1 MTEDAL
7 WRATKTAADCPQPFS
22 HDAPFL
28 QVRNAVVR
36 RAGRDI
42 LTVNEF
48 DLAHGEHLAL
58 LGPNG
63 SGKSTFV
70 RLITRE
76 ILPLHR
82 DEPPVRLNGRD
93 RITLTEV
100 KKALG
105 VVSAT
110 MQDQITVH
118 LPAVDVAAGGLFA
131 MLGLPPKLDP
141 AEADAARA
149 RALEVMTLLGIED
162 VAERDVVTLSTG
174 QARRVL
180 IARALVHDPEAL
192 VFDEPCTGLDPE
204 GMFYVRR
211 SMRTLAQA
219 GKTVVLVTHYP
230 EDVIPEIQ
238 RLVLVKD
245 GAVFADGPKEQL
257 LTSAMM
263 SALFDVPM
271 EIKRTGSYYALVS
284 AY

>member
-7 WRATKTAADCPQPFS
+7 WRATKTAADCPQLFS

-28 QVRNAVVR
+28 QLRSAVVR
-36 RAGRDI
+36 RAGRAI
-42 LTVNEF
+42 LTLDEF

-162 VAERDVVTLSTG
+162 VAERDVMTLSTG

-257 LTSAMM
+257 LTSATM

-271 EIKRTGSYYALVS
+271 EIKRTGPYYALVS